1 MLTLAIIPVYI
12 LTNIACMRYFKGE
25 GRAERKVIRHIV
37 LPILGILVLAIPI
50 FGQVYPAP
58 PPPLTYFPYL
68 VLLFIAVMAVIAFRL
83 GRTRPEVLN
92 RAGAVL
98 ATGEADDLEPVAR

>member
-1 MLTLAIIPVYI
+1 M
-12 LTNIACMRYFKGE
+12 
-25 GRAERKVIRHIV
+25 ERSIWRHVV
-37 LPILGILVLAIPI
+37 LPVLGILVLAIPI

-68 VLLFIAVMAVIAFRL
+68 VLIFIAVMAVIAVRI
-83 GRTRPEVLN
+83 GRRRPEVLE

-98 ATGEADDLEPVAR
+98 ATGEVDDAVDAAPTTVS